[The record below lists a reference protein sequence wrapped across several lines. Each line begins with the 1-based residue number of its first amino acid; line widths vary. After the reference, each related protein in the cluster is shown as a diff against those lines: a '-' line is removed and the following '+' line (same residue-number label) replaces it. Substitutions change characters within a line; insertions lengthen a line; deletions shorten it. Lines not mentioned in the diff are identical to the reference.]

1 MLSFH
6 VIHTYASNVCE
17 CAKNQ
22 QWNEQNVVNAKALH
36 RATAHTHRII
46 CTCLYNEIRN
56 GFPYRPQKISR
67 KCSFAVSMRT
77 SIQTIS
83 SDRMPWYGSSWSIDD
98 LQKHRARESVRKRE
112 KKWISFKPPEIL
124 IWASKRAAATTST
137 AKAFPIWRLCWVCAR
152 TEQIPSIWW
161 KMLCLGIEWKI
172 RIIFFNTTINHF
184 VCVCVGINYTAS
196 ILFPFVGLIFWQEFK
211 PNFSHSFIFSLFGFH
226 PFFSPHLLWLSNFHI
241 MRPTEQNNDLSKYIW
256 MNFEC
261 GTIAISQHLLYI
273 TTFMSLVEKTVVRYP
288 FHRETFRM
296 PNSQT
301 IFNLFNGHFLR
312 KYRLKSPSSIRTSFE
327 EKFDFHFQ

>member
-1 MLSFH
+1 MPG
-6 VIHTYASNVCE
+6 NWM
-17 CAKNQ
+17 KN
-22 QWNEQNVVNAKALH
+22 
-36 RATAHTHRII
+36 THN
-46 CTCLYNEIRN
+46 L
-56 GFPYRPQKISR
+56 
-67 KCSFAVSMRT
+67 
-77 SIQTIS
+77 
-83 SDRMPWYGSSWSIDD
+83 
-98 LQKHRARESVRKRE
+98 LQHHHQPLRV
-112 KKWISFKPPEIL
+112 F
-124 IWASKRAAATTST
+124 
-137 AKAFPIWRLCWVCAR
+137 
-152 TEQIPSIWW
+152 
-161 KMLCLGIEWKI
+161 
-172 RIIFFNTTINHF
+172 
-184 VCVCVGINYTAS
+184 VCVGINYTAS

-241 MRPTEQNNDLSKYIW
+241 MWPTEQNNDLSKYIW

-327 EKFDFHFQ
+327 EKYDFHFQ